1 MSRFLSSR
9 YKDIAPYKPGEQP
22 KGGTLLKLNTNE
34 SPYPPS
40 PAVIAAVS
48 GGISE
53 RLNLYSDPSL
63 SALLAA
69 LAKRFDVSEKN
80 VLASNGSD
88 EMLAFCMLAF
98 SENGFTA
105 PDLTYGFY
113 PVLARLFSVDYRVL
127 PLDGSFK
134 IRTGDYKNLNTA
146 IILANPNAPTGE
158 FLPVSEIE
166 RILVSNPNSLVIV
179 DEAYV
184 DFGGESCAPL
194 TKIYDRLLVVG
205 TFSKAWSMAGARI
218 GYAVGCEGLIND
230 LQKIRMSFHPY
241 NINSLS
247 AAAAVAALG
256 DEEYFADCRRRVIS
270 TRESVSERLRA
281 LGFKLTDSLANFVFC
296 SHESVHAEY
305 IYEKLRAQGVLTRY
319 FPGGRTGEYL
329 RVSIGSD
336 MQMDE
341 FIEKTEYVLK
351 SGGMKI

>member
-9 YKDIAPYKPGEQP
+9 YKDIAPYAPGEQP
-22 KGGTLLKLNTNE
+22 KDRALLKLNTNE

-48 GGISE
+48 GGEAE

-63 SALLAA
+63 SALLSA
-69 LAKRFDVSEKN
+69 LSKRFGVSEKC

-113 PVLARLFSVDYRVL
+113 TVLSRLFSVDYRVV
-127 PLDGSFK
+127 PLDDSLK
-134 IRTGDYKNLNTA
+134 IRVNDYRNLNTA

-158 FLPVSEIE
+158 YICLSDIE
-166 RILVSNPNSLVIV
+166 RLLVSNPNSLVIV
-179 DEAYV
+179 DEAYIE
-184 DFGGESCAPL
+184 FGGESCAPL
-194 TKIYDRLLVVG
+194 TKLYDRLLVVG
-205 TFSKAWSMAGARI
+205 TFSKAWNMAGARI
-218 GYAVGCEGLIND
+218 GYAVGNEELIAD

-256 DEEYFADCRRRVIS
+256 DEEYFVECRRKIVL
-270 TRESVSERLRA
+270 TRENVSRRLRG
-281 LGFKLTDSLANFVFC
+281 LGFRLTDSRANFVFC
-296 SHESVHAEY
+296 SHESAPAGY
-305 IYEKLRAQGVLTRY
+305 IYEKLRSVGVLTRH
-319 FPGGRTGEYL
+319 FPGGRAGEYL

-336 MQMDE
+336 SQMDE
-341 FIEKTEYVLK
+341 FIDKTEYVLK
-351 SGGMKI
+351 LGGSVK